1 MSDEH
6 TSKIARLLFKDIDVD
21 EHIQNISSYHLTF
34 FDKLV
39 LCRGLKFSIPQ
50 PRISAIDILANF
62 EKAYWKIEPTL
73 PDDKKDLAA
82 ATLRSIALNYI
93 ERKGPKPPKILLKS
107 INQLKKRDDIV
118 ITKQDKGSGVVVMDK
133 SDYFRLLCKASINDL
148 TKFTPVAPERPTTR
162 GRPPK
167 YYHPLFEKEKHLEA
181 VVRRILPKEIA
192 NSVFKKG
199 SRLAHLYG
207 LPKTHKER
215 LAMRPILSATDTYNY
230 PLAKWLDEKLKPL
243 SINEYTISDIFQFSD
258 EIQHLQIGENDF
270 MVSYDVT
277 ALFTNV
283 PLEETIQILA
293 KKAFNG
299 NWFNN
304 THNLNISE
312 GDLIELLTIA
322 TKDQLFQFNGDLYS
336 TNK

>member
-1 MSDEH
+1 MSYDH
-6 TSKIARLLFKDIDVD
+6 TSKITRLLNRDIDVD

-50 PRISAIDILANF
+50 PRISAMDIQAAF
-62 EKAYWKIEPTL
+62 EKAYWKLESTL

-93 ERKGPKPPKILLKS
+93 ERKGPKPPKTLLKS
-107 INQLKKRDDIV
+107 INKLKKRDDIV
-118 ITKQDKGSGVVVMDK
+118 ITKPDKGSGVVDMDK
-133 SDYFRLLCKASINDL
+133 SDYVRLLCEASINDQ
-148 TKFTPVAPERPTTR
+148 TKFTPVGLERPPTR

-167 YYHPLFEKEKHLEA
+167 YYHPLFVKEKHLES

-192 NSVFKKG
+192 VSVCKKG

-230 PLAKWLDEKLKPL
+230 ALAKWLDEKLKPL
-243 SINEYTISDIFQFSD
+243 SINEYTISDIFHFSE
-258 EIQHLQIGENDF
+258 EIQHLQINENDF
-270 MVSYDVT
+270 LVSYDVT

-283 PLEETIQILA
+283 PLEETIRILGSFCRYRSTDYVSLR
-293 KKAFNG
+293 KTKEIKDRKQ
-299 NWFNN
+299 NN
-304 THNLNISE
+304 S
-312 GDLIELLTIA
+312 
-322 TKDQLFQFNGDLYS
+322 K
-336 TNK
+336 